1 MKQQWYKSN
10 VAKGILIVAQHI
22 LLVIIVTSFM
32 WMMSYPALR
41 GELFVGKPAK
51 KYEDT
56 VSFGNQLLTISHDVA
71 NGIKLRKMFETDGSY
86 DPQRIVDIEEYYKNR
101 EINNKNSSGLAYDL
115 QDLYSWGEEWYDKGE
130 ISYQSDAEIAF
141 ASQGVSSD
149 DNIIVCKRSNDTYHY
164 YHYSEFRNL
173 IDSGQLRF
181 VISNEN
187 EGMSGEEIL
196 DELHNGSRYEG
207 ENQGQQFKGLQDAEG
222 KIEFIDCWSYDGTWV
237 EERYSPIGEKSIIDL
252 ANNNP
257 QWNGRLNEAFEMLH
271 QTVDSIFGDITTY
284 KDLDESYQE
293 GDTNLAYMYV
303 DEDTEQIYTNRKEYE
318 DYSMVEENLKKIRGM
333 GKYTIV
339 RPKLADFESN
349 LKDTDATQWRDM
361 IKYPAEGKNFIYA
374 VGVDTAY
381 PIQDDFHAENLIYE
395 KYGSNARSIAILGV
409 LAAILFVAF
418 MVWLTSIAGRRM
430 RDEELHLN
438 WFDHIKTE
446 LAAVIIALLWGIPLM
461 LVYVG
466 IPVSTLR
473 SYNDS
478 ETLIYQVDYV
488 YNALPYVLAG
498 GVVAAYTC
506 GMFLIGYLSLVRRIK
521 AKELWSNSVLRW
533 LCGFIGQL
541 FRNLH
546 TTWKVILLFGLFAV
560 IHWIAY
566 ISMGSSIWLFLA
578 LAVEAV
584 AFVFLI
590 RQAIGRQRIK
600 KGIEKISGGEV
611 DYKIPIY
618 GLGNEQSDIAQR
630 VNSIGEGL
638 DAALEGSM
646 KSERLKTDL
655 ITNVSHDIKTP
666 LTSIINYVELLKQEN
681 FEDPKIQRYLEVLEA
696 KSQRLKT
703 LTEDVVEASKVS
715 SGNITLEYMNINLVE
730 MIQQTSGEFEEKFKA
745 RNLKEVLTLPE
756 QEAIIRVDG
765 RRMWRVLE
773 NIYNN
778 AAKYAM
784 EGTRIYA
791 DLEVRDLSAVFNLK
805 NVSEQQLNI
814 TADEL
819 TERFIRGDISRSTE
833 GSGLGLS
840 IAKTLTQMQGGKF
853 DLYVD
858 GDLFRVTITFPIVL
872 AKADNDPAEDGR
884 TNDGQTE
891 A

>member
-222 KIEFIDCWSYDGTWV
+222 KIEFIDCWSYDGTRV

-349 LKDTDATQWRDM
+349 LKDTDATQWRNM

-381 PIQDDFHAENLIYE
+381 PIQDDFHAENLMYE

-466 IPVSTLR
+466 IPVSSLR

-488 YNALPYVLAG
+488 YNSLPYVLAG

-566 ISMGSSIWLFLA
+566 ISMGSGIWLFLA

-638 DAALEGSM
+638 DAALEESM

-666 LTSIINYVELLKQEN
+666 LTSIISYVELMKQEEN
-681 FEDPKIQRYLEVLEA
+681 LPEEVKDYVRILDI
-696 KSQRLKT
+696 KSQRLKSMVQ
-703 LTEDVVEASKVS
+703 DVFEISKAASKQLPVNLEDLDLGKLLRQTLADMEEQIEES
-715 SGNITLEYMNINLVE
+715 SVTVKAQIPAEAVMIHADGSRLYRVFQNLLQNALKYSLDGSRVFITLKTDNKTARATVKNIS
-730 MIQQTSGEFEEKFKA
+730 QEEIPSDIDF
-745 RNLKEVLTLPE
+745 
-756 QEAIIRVDG
+756 
-765 RRMWRVLE
+765 
-773 NIYNN
+773 
-778 AAKYAM
+778 
-784 EGTRIYA
+784 
-791 DLEVRDLSAVFNLK
+791 
-805 NVSEQQLNI
+805 
-814 TADEL
+814 
-819 TERFIRGDISRSTE
+819 TERFVRGDESRTDG

-840 IAKTLTQMQGGKF
+840 IARSFTEACGGVF
-853 DLYVD
+853 GIEVD
-858 GDLFRVTITFPIVL
+858 ADLFVVTVEFPI
-872 AKADNDPAEDGR
+872 KDI
-884 TNDGQTE
+884 
-891 A
+891 